1 MAEISRGEL
10 WWVDWSPGRGSE
22 QAGRR
27 PALVVQSD
35 AANRNPRY
43 PNVIVVAVSTKGRP
57 LPFHIRLDPSDE
69 NGLVEVSF
77 VKCEQIFTISKQ
89 RLERRLGRLTA
100 EQLADVESGLA
111 IVLDLP

>member
-1 MAEISRGEL
+1 MAEIGRGEL
-10 WWVDWSPGRGSE
+10 WWVDWSPARGSE
-22 QAGRR
+22 QGGRR

-57 LPFHIRLDPSDE
+57 LPFHVRLEPSAE
-69 NGLVEVSF
+69 NGLAEVSF

-100 EQLADVESGLA
+100 DQLAAVEGGLA
-111 IVLDLP
+111 MVLELA